1 MPQDEFWDLLRR
13 LGKCYEADLKRR
25 APVQARSLTSP
36 EIHPGSRE
44 ETQPNL
50 DILPSCPSP
59 KKTSSPCSPLSSHG
73 TFRRPS
79 APVLPEAPDA
89 PDSGQLFS
97 LRAPTDRNFIA
108 HVCWMRKPKI
118 RRGSV
123 SVRAS
128 LTTTSA
134 EMPGQYALSPTGH
147 FRNVWDFFG
156 IVLLVLDC
164 IILPLQIVKEDFD
177 YVFPLLA
184 LSSTVALAYWIVDI
198 VLSFFTAF
206 PDRGS
211 LVLERRRIA
220 YHYLRTWFVPDLVV
234 TTIDLILEFS
244 VADGNTDRATT
255 KALRLLRLCRVVR
268 LGKLTRFAAYLR
280 DKFESQV
287 ASIQFSLVLVMMGMM
302 LLEHVIAC
310 GWCGIAMSS
319 SSETW
324 LNHSQVKDASFVE
337 QYTAS
342 LRWAFSQLGI
352 GGTNIEATNE
362 TEGMYS
368 IVVGLISLVTFSTVV
383 SSMTSMVS
391 ALHSGRMEEIQ
402 QFGLLRRFLRVNQ
415 IPASLGQRI
424 TRFLQHTYHQRES
437 DSRDPFILA
446 LLSGS
451 LQAELQFARYSHC
464 FSKLPF
470 LEDLLSSSLNVQEE
484 NVMRSLASKAVEII
498 DSGENEVIFCCN
510 TRAEATYFA
519 LHASLRYN
527 HAEHQRT
534 VNYGFWAAEMCLWT
548 EWWHVGDLISA
559 DFARIAII
567 RLQEFCKLI
576 SDTQSIQHQAHNYA
590 LDFVHALN
598 QEFNV
603 CDLWQLP
610 KELRKVQDID
620 IASQPLG
627 IWHRKVLPI

>member
-1 MPQDEFWDLLRR
+1 MWLLQTR
-13 LGKCYEADLKRR
+13 Y
-25 APVQARSLTSP
+25 VVNQFFSMYSS
-36 EIHPGSRE
+36 GS
-44 ETQPNL
+44 
-50 DILPSCPSP
+50 I
-59 KKTSSPCSPLSSHG
+59 
-73 TFRRPS
+73 F
-79 APVLPEAPDA
+79 
-89 PDSGQLFS
+89 
-97 LRAPTDRNFIA
+97 
-108 HVCWMRKPKI
+108 
-118 RRGSV
+118 
-123 SVRAS
+123 
-128 LTTTSA
+128 
-134 EMPGQYALSPTGH
+134 AL
-147 FRNVWDFFG
+147 V
-156 IVLLVLDC
+156 
-164 IILPLQIVKEDFD
+164 
-177 YVFPLLA
+177 
-184 LSSTVALAYWIVDI
+184 YWSIDI

-206 PDRGS
+206 PEGGT
-211 LVLERRRIA
+211 LVQDRRRIA
-220 YHYLRTWFVPDLVV
+220 CHYLRTWFVPDLVV

-244 VADGNTDRATT
+244 VAVGDADRATT

-268 LGKLTRFAAYLR
+268 LGKLTHIAAFLR

-287 ASIQFSLVLVMMGMM
+287 ASIQFSLVLVMMGMV
-302 LLEHVIAC
+302 LTEHVIAC
-310 GWCGIAMSS
+310 GWFGIAIFNSGAG
-319 SSETW
+319 TW
-324 LNHSQVKDASFVE
+324 LNHTSVKDASFAK
-337 QYTAS
+337 QYTTS

-383 SSMTSMVS
+383 SSMTSMVT

-402 QFGLLRRFLRVNQ
+402 QFGLLRRFLRVNK

-610 KELRKVQDID
+610 KELRKVHDID
-620 IASQPLG
+620 ITSQPLG